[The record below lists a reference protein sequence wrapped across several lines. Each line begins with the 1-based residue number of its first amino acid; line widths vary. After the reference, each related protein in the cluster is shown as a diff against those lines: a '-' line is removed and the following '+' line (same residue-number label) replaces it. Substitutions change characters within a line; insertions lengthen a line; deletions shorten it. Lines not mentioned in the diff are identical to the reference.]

1 MIMAQKRKP
10 ERIMNAVMPEN
21 FAASKDSR
29 LIILGLDGATLDL
42 ILPWAEQGKLP
53 NLAQLMKEGC
63 WGPLRTVIPPSTA
76 VAWNSFASGKGPA
89 RHGLFEFMRR
99 RKDSYRLEPVNS
111 DEVQSA
117 RLWDLMA
124 FYDKPSIILNVPIT
138 YPVRPMQGCMVAGL
152 PVPNAGP
159 HRCHPENLIA
169 ELEKVAPGY
178 KLLPAISFT
187 GKNEAEYLADL
198 QDTLRCKIAAA
209 RHLLR
214 QRPWELF
221 VQVFSETDFSMHSFW
236 RYLDKSHSKF
246 RAEDHARFG
255 EAVLSIYRLIDDF
268 IGEIRGAF
276 PRVPLMMVSDH
287 GFGPLEHYLYSN
299 AWLLQEGFLKPRNN
313 PRSRLKYAAFKM
325 GFSPSN
331 VFAIINKIGLSKV
344 KRKVKG
350 TQAGY
355 GLVEKVFF
363 SFPDIDWRRSQ
374 AYSIGG
380 GIAGLIFL
388 NVIGREPEGAVQ
400 PGAEYERVR
409 QHLIARLRELRDPR
423 SGEKIIGE
431 IYKREEL
438 FAGPFMENAP
448 DLVYFPRDPRYI
460 VFSSFSFSSHRVLR
474 DPGHYITGQHRMD
487 GIFFMHGAKVK
498 PGLRLQNANIVDT
511 APTALYLMGYPI
523 PNDMDGKV
531 LREGIKEEVLRR
543 QPIDS
548 MEFEFNKNAE
558 AMAYSEADRAEVEA
572 RLKSLGYL

>member
-1 MIMAQKRKP
+1 
-10 ERIMNAVMPEN
+10 MNVRSTKTFPK
-21 FAASKDSR
+21 SKNSR
-29 LIILGLDGATLDL
+29 LIILGLDGATFDL

-53 NLAQLMKEGC
+53 NLAKIMQEGC

-76 VAWNSFASGKGPA
+76 VAWNSFASGKGPG

-99 RKDSYRLEPVNS
+99 RQNSYRLEPVNS

-117 RLWDLMA
+117 RLWDFMA
-124 FYDKPSIILNVPIT
+124 FHNKPSIILNLPIS
-138 YPVRPMQGCMVAGL
+138 YPVRPINGCMVAGL
-152 PVPNAGP
+152 PVPSEGP
-159 HRCHPENLIA
+159 HRCHPENLIE

-178 KLLPAISFT
+178 KLLPTISFT
-187 GKNEAEYLADL
+187 GNNEGEYLADL
-198 QDTLRCKIAAA
+198 QDTLRSKIIAA

-214 QRPWELF
+214 HKPWELF

-246 RAEDHARFG
+246 RPEDHARFG

-268 IGEIRGAF
+268 IGELRRDY

-287 GFGPLEHYLYSN
+287 GFGPLEYYLYSN
-299 AWLLQEGFLKPRNN
+299 AWLLREGFLKPRNDL
-313 PRSRLKYAAFKM
+313 RSRLKYSAFKL

-331 VFAIINKIGLSKV
+331 IFALINRVGLSKV

-350 TQAGY
+350 TSGGY

-388 NVIGREPEGAVQ
+388 NVDGREPEGTVE
-400 PGAEYERVR
+400 PGVEYERVR
-409 QHLIARLRELRDPR
+409 NTIIARLHEFRDPR
-423 SGEKIIGE
+423 TGEKIVGE
-431 IYKREEL
+431 IYKREDL
-438 FAGPFMENAP
+438 FDGPFAQNGP
-448 DLVYFPRDPRYI
+448 DIVFFPVDPRYI
-460 VFSSFSFSSHRVLR
+460 VFSSFSFSSHQVIR
-474 DPGHYITGQHRMD
+474 DPGNYITGQHRMD
-487 GIFFMHGAKVK
+487 GIFLMHGAKVK
-498 PGLRLQNANIVDT
+498 PGSRLQNARIIDA
-511 APTALYLMGYPI
+511 APTALYLMGYPV

-531 LREGIKEEVLRR
+531 LADGITIETLQQ
-543 QPIDS
+543 QPVDF
-548 MEFEFNKNAE
+548 MEFAFTKNGE
-558 AMAYSEADRAEVEA
+558 TMAYSDADREEVEA

>member
-1 MIMAQKRKP
+1 MI
-10 ERIMNAVMPEN
+10 EN
-21 FAASKDSR
+21 KNSR

-42 ILPWAEQGKLP
+42 IEPWAEQGKLP
-53 NLAQLMKEGC
+53 HMAKLMKEGC

-99 RKDSYRLEPVNS
+99 QENSYRLEPVNS

-117 RLWDLMA
+117 RLWELMA
-124 FYDKPSIILNVPIT
+124 FHERPSIILNLPIT
-138 YPVRPMQGCMVAGL
+138 YPVRPVNGCMVAGL
-152 PVPNAGP
+152 PVPNEGP
-159 HRCHPENLIA
+159 LRCYPENLIA

-178 KLLPAISFT
+178 KLLPTISFT
-187 GKNEAEYLADL
+187 GRNEAEYLADL
-198 QDTLRCKIAAA
+198 QNTLKCKIVAA

-214 QRPWELF
+214 HKPWELF

-236 RYLDKSHSKF
+236 RYLDQSHSKF
-246 RAEDHARFG
+246 RAADHARYG

-268 IGEIRGAF
+268 IGEIRSQY
-276 PRVPLMMVSDH
+276 PNVPLMMVSDH
-287 GFGPLEHYLYSN
+287 GFGPLEYYLYNN
-299 AWLLQEGFLKPRNN
+299 AWLLQEGFLKAR
-313 PRSRLKYAAFKM
+313 RTWRARLKYTAFRM

-331 VFAIINKIGLSKV
+331 VFAFINKIGLSKV

-350 TQAGY
+350 TSAGY

-374 AYSIGG
+374 AYALGG

-388 NVIGREPEGAVQ
+388 NVAGREPEGVVQ
-400 PGAEYERVR
+400 PGAEYESVR
-409 QHLIARLRELRDPR
+409 NDIITRLRTLRDPR
-423 SGEKIIGE
+423 TGAKIVGE

-438 FAGPFMENAP
+438 FEGPFAELGP
-448 DLVYFPRDPRYI
+448 DVIYFPQDPRYI
-460 VFSSFSFSSHRVLR
+460 VFSSFSFSSHQVIR

-487 GIFFMHGAKVK
+487 GIFFMAGAKVK
-498 PGLRLQNANIVDT
+498 PGLRLSGAHITDT

-531 LREGIKEEVLRR
+531 LHDAVREEVLRQ
-543 QPIDS
+543 QPVDS
-548 MEFEFNKNAE
+548 MEFEYYKSNE
-558 AMAYSEADRAEVEA
+558 TMAYSDADRAEVEA